1 MQFNRC
7 WLRYNEGSEPSIV
20 DDFVPRKIL
29 VPIEDKE
36 EIKSPEEELK
46 EARAKIQQ
54 LESVLHY
61 GVEMGKMVPR
71 FEYMVLEAKVE
82 EAKFQQAQAEEKLE
96 AAVKMLDLPAQLRF
110 MEPTTDSRFR
120 ALEEAFWDVRE
131 ENRALKSVLRNLR
144 ETAERL
150 RVPID
155 EELLQY

>member
-1 MQFNRC
+1 
-7 WLRYNEGSEPSIV
+7 
-20 DDFVPRKIL
+20 
-29 VPIEDKE
+29 
-36 EIKSPEEELK
+36 
-46 EARAKIQQ
+46 
-54 LESVLHY
+54 
-61 GVEMGKMVPR
+61 MGKMVPR